1 MEKSIKVF
9 APATISNI
17 GCGFDTMGFAIDE
30 PGDIVIVKKNKLNKL
45 RITKITGDQ
54 GKIPKIIEQNTAT
67 GALLPM
73 LKGLDIGFGFDI
85 EIRKKMP
92 ICSGLG
98 SSAASAVGA
107 VVALNEL
114 LDKPLSTE
122 KLLNFALQGEKIA
135 SGAIHADNVAPCLY
149 GGFILARDYDPL
161 DIIKIPSPKNLYC
174 SVIYSDVRIS
184 TNEARKLIKK
194 SIPLKKARKHFGNV
208 GALVKGLMTNDIDLI
223 GRSVVDEISEPARR
237 HLIPG
242 YDEIKQSALDNGAV
256 ACNISG
262 SGPSVFAFSNSKQ
275 KAEKIGLAMKHV
287 VTKLKIKNNLYISK
301 INQIGP
307 KIIS

>member
-1 MEKSIKVF
+1 MEKTIKVY

-30 PGDIVIVKKNKLNKL
+30 PGDIVIIKKNNLSKL

-54 GKIPKIIEQNTAT
+54 GKIPKTIEDNTAT
-67 GALLPM
+67 GALIPM
-73 LKGLDIGFGFDI
+73 IKALDIDPGFDV

-92 ICSGLG
+92 LCSGLG

-107 VVALNEL
+107 VAALNEL
-114 LDKPLSTE
+114 LDKPFE
-122 KLLNFALQGEKIA
+122 IPQLLDFALQGEKIA

-149 GGFILARDYDPL
+149 GGFILARDYDPV
-161 DIIKIPSPKNLYC
+161 DIITIPAPKNLYC
-174 SVIYSDVRIS
+174 SVIYSHVVIS
-184 TNEARKLIKK
+184 TSEARKLIKK
-194 SIPLKKARKHFGNV
+194 SLPLKKARRHFGNV
-208 GALVKGLMTNDIDLI
+208 GALVKGLMTDDIDLI

-242 YDEIKQSALDNGAV
+242 YDNIKQTALDNGAV

-262 SGPSVFAFSNSKQ
+262 SGPSVFAFSDSKE
-275 KAEKIGLAMKHV
+275 KAEKIGKAMKKE
-287 VTKLKIKNNLYISK
+287 VTKIKIKSNLYISK
-301 INQIGP
+301 INPVGP
-307 KIIS
+307 KILG